1 MDSHTRKR
9 TLTLKI
15 PGQEVDYILSK
26 PKLRRE
32 QRIQSNGRNRLDS
45 ILFDNTNNDTT
56 PTLTP
61 IMKILNRYRNKNNK

>member
-15 PGQEVDYILSK
+15 PGQEVEYILSK

-32 QRIQSNGRNRLDS
+32 QRLHSNNRSDL
-45 ILFDNTNNDTT
+45 ILFENKHNDTT

-61 IMKILNRYRNKNNK
+61 IMKLLHRYHNKNNK

>member
-15 PGQEVDYILSK
+15 PGQDVEYILSK

-32 QRIQSNGRNRLDS
+32 QRIHTNDRSDH
-45 ILFDNTNNDTT
+45 ILFENKHNDTT
-56 PTLTP
+56 HTLTP
-61 IMKILNRYRNKNNK
+61 IMKILNMYHNKNNK

>member
-9 TLTLKI
+9 RLTLKI
-15 PGQEVDYILSK
+15 PGQEVEYILSK

-32 QRIQSNGRNRLDS
+32 QSNGRNRLDS

-61 IMKILNRYRNKNNK
+61 IMKLLNRYHNKNNK